1 MPYKDMNDARH
12 AVVEYPDGSVAIA
25 FNQEVPSP
33 EPPEPPPEII
43 QPLPRFRLLLEYH
56 PVVRALAYIF
66 VLASG
71 INLALFGRIIDII
84 NFVLIVSTT
93 GALHTEHS
101 ASITVIV
108 FHGTCAGLMIV
119 PFCVLRMWEQAIY
132 QFSIAMMCITAFNT
146 CNQIA
151 EQLPN
156 P

>member
-1 MPYKDMNDARH
+1 MDEARH
-12 AVVEYPDGSVAIA
+12 MVVEKPDGSVAIA
-25 FNQEVPSP
+25 FNEEVPPP

-43 QPLPRFRLLLEYH
+43 QPRQRFRLLLEYH
-56 PVVRALAYIF
+56 PVARALAYIF

-71 INLALFGRIIDII
+71 VNLALYTRTIDII

-101 ASITVIV
+101 ASITVVV

-119 PFCVLRMWEQAIY
+119 PFCVLRMWEQAIF
-132 QFSIAMMCITAFNT
+132 QFSVTVMCLTAFNT
-146 CNQIA
+146 ATQIA

>member
-1 MPYKDMNDARH
+1 MDEARH
-12 AVVEYPDGSVAIA
+12 MVVEKPDGSVAIA
-25 FNQEVPSP
+25 FNQEVPPP

-43 QPLPRFRLLLEYH
+43 RPRPRFRLLLEYH
-56 PVVRALAYIF
+56 PVARALAYIF

-71 INLALFGRIIDII
+71 INLALYMRTIDII
-84 NFVLIVSTT
+84 NFVLIVFTT
-93 GALHTEHS
+93 GALHSNDS

-156 P
+156 H

>member
-1 MPYKDMNDARH
+1 MDEARH
-12 AVVEYPDGSVAIA
+12 LVVEKPDGSVAIA
-25 FNQEVPSP
+25 FNQEVPPP

-43 QPLPRFRLLLEYH
+43 RPRFRLLLEYH
-56 PVVRALAYIF
+56 PVARALAYIF

-71 INLALFGRIIDII
+71 INLAFYTRTIDII
-84 NFVLIVSTT
+84 NFVLIVFTT

-101 ASITVIV
+101 ASIAVV
-108 FHGTCAGLMIV
+108 FFHGTCAGLMIV

-151 EQLPN
+151 E
-156 P
+156 

>member
-1 MPYKDMNDARH
+1 MDEARH
-12 AVVEYPDGSVAIA
+12 MVVEKPDGSVAIA
-25 FNQEVPSP
+25 FNQEVP
-33 EPPEPPPEII
+33 PPEPPPEII
-43 QPLPRFRLLLEYH
+43 QPRSHVRFLLEYH
-56 PVVRALAYIF
+56 PVARALAYIF

-71 INLALFGRIIDII
+71 INLALFMRTIDII

-119 PFCVLRMWEQAIY
+119 PFCVLRMWEQAIF
-132 QFSIAMMCITAFNT
+132 QFSVTVMCLTAFNT
-146 CNQIA
+146 ATQIA